1 MNQREMQVVLNLV
14 TQNNLIVYVIT
25 IYSNDVVRM
34 TKKPEL
40 KKQKTKTKN
49 KNPQIKTT
57 MFNAILHCLR
67 KKPTTLLVL
76 AIESDSSSGFTC
88 KFI

>member
-49 KNPQIKTT
+49 KKQ
-57 MFNAILHCLR
+57 
-67 KKPTTLLVL
+67 KPTNKNNNVQCYSPLFTEKTDNLVSTRHRIRL
-76 AIESDSSSGFTC
+76 IFRLHV
-88 KFI
+88 